1 MTESFYYHGG
11 VPGLRPGDLIEPQPM
26 GEGKHLVDG
35 CPVCEARKQ
44 GTPSD
49 YDQNHRFDRVYVT
62 TDQFVARCF
71 AAGYPRGALYRVEP
85 VGKLEHDPE
94 HDDSFAVP
102 AARVLKV
109 ADALVD
115 ASRWTKADVRR
126 WLKLGGGIPPQ
137 LVGARS

>member
-1 MTESFYYHGG
+1 MTDEERFYYHGG
-11 VPGLRPGDLIEPQPM
+11 VPGLWPGDVIEPQSM
-26 GEGKHLVDG
+26 GEGRHLVDG

-49 YDQNHRFDRVYVT
+49 YDENHRFDRIYVT
-62 TDQFVARCF
+62 TNKFIATVF

-85 VGKLEHDPE
+85 LGALEEDPE
-94 HDDSFAVP
+94 HPESWAVP

-115 ASRWTKADVRR
+115 VERWSKADKRRAFEMAGVR
-126 WLKLGGGIPPQ
+126 
-137 LVGARS
+137 